1 MKHSLHTAKTTKC
14 PIGKNNHEKQLVADS
29 GSVRAAGEIHTI
41 REIICIFKEAWLEG
55 GQQGPLSV
63 STIQALKEADCWGKM
78 CFNLKL
84 ERQERPEVLQQ
95 QP

>member
-1 MKHSLHTAKTTKC
+1 MNHSLHTAKTTKC
-14 PIGKNNHEKQLVADS
+14 PIGKNNNEKQLVADS
-29 GSVRAAGEIHTI
+29 LVRAAGEIYTV
-41 REIICIFKEAWLEG
+41 REIICISKEAWLEG
-55 GQQGPLSV
+55 GQQGPLPV

-78 CFNLKL
+78 CFSLKL